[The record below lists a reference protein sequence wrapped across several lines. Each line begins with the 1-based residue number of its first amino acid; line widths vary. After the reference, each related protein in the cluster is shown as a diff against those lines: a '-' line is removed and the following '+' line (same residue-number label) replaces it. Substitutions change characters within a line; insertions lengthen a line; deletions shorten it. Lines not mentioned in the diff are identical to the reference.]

1 MDRTMCRFGLVF
13 GLFPVLWTG
22 PLNTSVDEVP
32 KLNAYQC
39 EACIYWKWQNYHV
52 VRLAVL
58 NAQWREGF
66 EHTVIAK
73 GKNTTQLSQETQN
86 LPVAKGIL

>member
-1 MDRTMCRFGLVF
+1 L
-13 GLFPVLWTG
+13 
-22 PLNTSVDEVP
+22 
-32 KLNAYQC
+32 
-39 EACIYWKWQNYHV
+39 KWQNYRDV
-52 VRLAVL
+52 LLAVL

-86 LPVAKGIL
+86 LPVAKGTL